1 MIARMF
7 FVTITNQAGAKRIG
21 ALLVRSL
28 NAWPEE
34 EKSVVPYLVRDRDYR
49 IVRRR
54 PRYTKGGRSLEGV
67 SRPSIYYNTKHVTVK
82 TNTQG

>member
-49 IVRRR
+49 IVQRS
-54 PRYTKGGRSLEGV
+54 GGLLE
-67 SRPSIYYNTKHVTVK
+67 
-82 TNTQG
+82 